1 MTYTR
6 IGFGFLG
13 LVAIVLIVLA
23 FTSAPGLKAPIIAFV
38 ALFVLVAAG
47 NWLNHTLGI
56 KRKAQEFERP
66 DRTGRDD

>member
-13 LVAIVLIVLA
+13 LVALVLVVLA

-38 ALFVLVAAG
+38 VLFVLVGAG
-47 NWLNHTLGI
+47 NWLNHALGI

-66 DRTGRDD
+66 DRPGGDV